1 MFNKFSDKYK
11 STIGADF
18 FSRDVV
24 VDNVAYSVQVR
35 HQIAHLDIRSG
46 ILRVRNDTRVLV
58 RLSTVVRM
66 LAFLHLI

>member
-46 ILRVRNDTRVLV
+46 ILQVRNDTRVLV

>member
-35 HQIAHLDIRSG
+35 HLIVYLDIRSG

>member
-35 HQIAHLDIRSG
+35 HLIAYLDIRSG